1 MVIVIKTIKRRTD
14 IKNISIIG
22 KTRCTDEN
30 VIDSSLP
37 SIEHWSTQNSIFKI
51 SHYSFLTAVNCYQ
64 FVKQICNHISDALRG
79 LVPFVQFIKRK
90 KHP

>member
-30 VIDSSLP
+30 VINSSLP
-37 SIEHWSTQNSIFKI
+37 SIEIGVHKTQYLKFHTIHF
-51 SHYSFLTAVNCYQ
+51 
-64 FVKQICNHISDALRG
+64 
-79 LVPFVQFIKRK
+79 
-90 KHP
+90 